1 MKMRK
6 LPPSSHFLRIS
17 LLVAALSSP
26 VLAAPFTWNGGAS
39 NDDWTS
45 ETNWVGATIPAS
57 APDTTLEFDGSTR
70 LTPNADVPWTLG
82 GITFNA
88 GADAFTLTGST
99 LELAGGGFVT
109 NNSTNTQTISNSI
122 NLPGASTWDTSS
134 GDLLVSGAITGNQVG
149 FDVSGSV
156 VKTGAG
162 TLTLAG
168 ANTYG
173 QGTTVKSGTIAI
185 VSGGVVDNGEAY
197 ANVYV
202 GETGGDVGAIV
213 VDGGE
218 LHTGG
223 LRIGDGGST
232 GSVVMNDGILTSSNQ
247 ILIGGAFEGG
257 GVGNFEVHGG
267 TLTTFGS
274 TMIGY
279 VGTGTMTM
287 TGGTWVSQNG
297 VSVGS
302 NGGTGTF
309 VVSGGSVTFDGG
321 TSIDVGSSLTVS
333 GSANYTHT
341 GMYIDGSFLLD
352 GGVVTGSSILN
363 IAGVATM
370 NSGTW
375 TQSGGVS
382 VGVFNSGT
390 LNVNGGYVS
399 TSSAGPAD
407 SLVGV
412 EGDGIVNITSGTWAH
427 AGILDVGG
435 FYFEGFGAFGG
446 NAIVTVSG
454 GLMDVSGTLSVGA
467 GTGTALFN
475 LSGSSGN
482 RGVVAANRIVKGTGT
497 ATLNINGGVLRAKA
511 NEGDFLAGFAAG
523 DVTIDEGGAT
533 MDTQAF
539 SVGIGAALDGDG
551 GLTKVGTG
559 TLALSG
565 SSSYVGDTDVSEGTL
580 LLTDTSELL
589 FVIEDGNESNQ
600 ILGTGILDLDGVLRL
615 DITGLTASSGTWNL
629 VAVGPLTET
638 YGDSFGLAFVGGP
651 SFVADGFGNYTS
663 GNWTY
668 SEGTGNLTLVP
679 EPSTYVLLFLGVVG
693 LFLVRRPRGRRY
705 VQASRS

>member
-1 MKMRK
+1 MRK
-6 LPPSSHFLRIS
+6 LPLSSHFLTIS
-17 LLVAALSSP
+17 AAVAVLSSP
-26 VLAAPFTWNGGAS
+26 VYAAPFTWNGGGAN
-39 NDDWTS
+39 NDWS
-45 ETNWVGATIPAS
+45 SGANWDGGAAPAS
-57 APDTTLEFDGSTR
+57 ATDTTLEFAGITR
-70 LTPNADVPWTLG
+70 LAPNADAPWSLG
-82 GITFNA
+82 GITFNPDA
-88 GADAFTLTGST
+88 GAFTLTGSG
-99 LELAGGGFVT
+99 LELADGGFVT

-122 NLPGASTWDTSS
+122 NLPGASTWDTSG
-134 GDLLVSGAITGNQVG
+134 GDLYVTSAITGNQVF

-185 VSGGVVDNGEAY
+185 VAGGIVDNGQAY

-202 GETGGDVGAIV
+202 GETSGDVGAIV

-232 GSVVMNDGILTSSNQ
+232 GSVVMNDGILSSSNQ

-267 TLTTFGS
+267 SISTFGS
-274 TMIGY
+274 TIIGY

-287 TGGTWVSQNG
+287 TGGNWVSGNG
-297 VSVGS
+297 VSVGD

-309 VVSGGSVTFDGG
+309 VVSGGTLTFDGG
-321 TSIDVGSSLTVS
+321 TSIDAGSSLSVS
-333 GSANYTHT
+333 GGASYTHV

-352 GGVVTGSSILN
+352 GGMVTGSSQLSIG
-363 IAGVATM
+363 GVATV

-375 TQSGGVS
+375 TQSSGVGI
-382 VGVFNSGT
+382 GVFGSGT

-399 TSSAGPAD
+399 TASSGPAD

-427 AGILDVGG
+427 AGTLDVGG

-446 NAIVTVSG
+446 NGVVTVSG
-454 GLMDVSGTLSVGA
+454 GLMDVSGTLSIGA

-475 LSGSSGN
+475 ISGSSGN
-482 RGVVAANRIVKGTGT
+482 RGVVAANQILKGSGT
-497 ATLNINGGVLRAKA
+497 ATVALNGGVLRAKA
-511 NEGDFLAGFAAG
+511 NESDFLSGFAAG
-523 DVTIDEGGAT
+523 DVTIGADGAT
-533 MDTQAF
+533 IDTQAF
-539 SVGIGAALDGDG
+539 SVGIATALSGTG
-551 GLTKVGTG
+551 GLTKVGSG

-565 SSSYVGDTDVSEGTL
+565 SSSYKGDTDVSEGTL
-580 LLTDTSELL
+580 LLTDISELL
-589 FVIEDGNESNQ
+589 FVIEDGGDSNQ
-600 ILGTGILDLDGVLRL
+600 IIGTGILDLDGVLRL
-615 DITGLTASSGTWNL
+615 DITGLTTSSGTWSL
-629 VAVGPLTET
+629 VAVGTLTET

-651 SFVADGFGNYTS
+651 AFVADGLGNYTI

-668 SEGTGNLTLVP
+668 SAGTGNLTLVP
-679 EPSTYVLLFLGVVG
+679 ESGTVG
-693 LFLVRRPRGRRY
+693 LLLGGIVIAFFRRRR
-705 VQASRS
+705 ASTC